1 MQARNLWGIA
11 LAAALLL
18 AVLPNSGNMA
28 VAQEPETTE
37 VVCPKCGHKFV
48 PPEKKAEQPKQPE
61 QKKPEHPEH
70 PK

>member
-28 VAQEPETTE
+28 VAQEPETE

-48 PPEKKAEQPKQPE
+48 PPKNAEQPKQPE
-61 QKKPEHPEH
+61 QPKKSEHPEH